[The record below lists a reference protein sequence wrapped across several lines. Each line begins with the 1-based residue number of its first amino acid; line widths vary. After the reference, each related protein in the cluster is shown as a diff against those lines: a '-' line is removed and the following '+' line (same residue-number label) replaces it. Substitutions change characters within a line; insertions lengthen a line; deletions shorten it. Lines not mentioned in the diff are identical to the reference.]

1 MGKGQIIWL
10 PSLPSEKPEKQAHV
24 CRPPQDEGLILELTG
39 TVWLC
44 DCGKTWQVDMT
55 ADGHR
60 WTREGPVRRWW
71 RHARHG
77 VHPTEAQ
84 ASATLRLAGA
94 RDYGRPA

>member
-1 MGKGQIIWL
+1 MMGRGQIIWV
-10 PSLPSEKPEKQAHV
+10 PSLPSEKHPHV
-24 CRPPQDEGLILELTG
+24 CQPPQDEGLILELTG

-44 DCGKTWQVDMT
+44 ECGKTWQVAMT

-60 WTREGPVRRWW
+60 WASEGPVRRWW

-84 ASATLRLAGA
+84 NSATLRLARTQA
-94 RDYGRPA
+94 RRRPA